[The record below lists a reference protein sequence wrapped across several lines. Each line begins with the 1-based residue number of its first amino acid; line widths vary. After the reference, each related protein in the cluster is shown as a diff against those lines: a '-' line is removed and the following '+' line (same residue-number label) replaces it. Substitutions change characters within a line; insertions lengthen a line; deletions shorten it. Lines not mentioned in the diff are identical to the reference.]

1 MIKLFVNVDH
11 VATVREAR
19 KTYEPDPLEAAII
32 AEKAGA
38 YGITAHL
45 REDRRHVQDD
55 DIRRLKDHI
64 TTPLNLE
71 MAAVEEMVTIA
82 IATKPFQVS
91 IVPEN
96 RQEITTEGGLN
107 ILEQEGHLIEVGH
120 NLKEMDILFSLFID
134 PDEDQV
140 IAAKRVKADSIELN
154 TGPYSESSGINATTQ
169 QLAQLRK
176 AAMQAHELGLRV
188 FAGHGLTIDNVP
200 AIIREVPWIE
210 ELNIGHHIISRS
222 IFVGMDQSVRDMIDC
237 IKSKVTLNVDKV

>member
-45 REDRRHVQDD
+45 REDRRHMQDN
-55 DIRRLKDHI
+55 DIRRLKNQI

-71 MAAVEEMVTIA
+71 MAAVDEMVKIA

-107 ILEQEGHLIEVGH
+107 ILEQEDHLIEVGH
-120 NLKEMDILFSLFID
+120 KLKERDILFSLFID
-134 PDEDQV
+134 PDAHQV
-140 IAAKRVKADSIELN
+140 KAAKRVKADSIELN
-154 TGPYSESSGINATTQ
+154 TGPYSEASNIDEKSQ
-169 QLAQLRK
+169 HLVQLGK
-176 AAMQAHELGLRV
+176 AAMQAHDLGLRV
-188 FAGHGLTIDNVP
+188 FAGHGLTTDNVP
-200 AIIREVPWIE
+200 AIIHNVPWIE
-210 ELNIGHHIISRS
+210 ELNIGHHIVSRS
-222 IFVGMDQSVRDMIDC
+222 IYIGMEQSVKDMINC
-237 IKSKVTLNVDKV
+237 IQV

>member
-55 DIRRLKDHI
+55 DIRRLKNQI

-71 MAAVEEMVTIA
+71 MAAVDEMITIA

-91 IVPEN
+91 VVPEN

-107 ILEQEGHLIEVGH
+107 ILEQEDHLIKVGH
-120 NLKEMDILFSLFID
+120 KLKEREILFSLFID
-134 PDEDQV
+134 PDADQV
-140 IAAKRVKADSIELN
+140 KAAKRVKADSIELN
-154 TGPYSESSGINATTQ
+154 TGPYSESSSIDANTHD
-169 QLAQLRK
+169 LAQLRK
-176 AAMQAHELGLRV
+176 AAVQAHELGLRV

-200 AIIREVPWIE
+200 AIIHNVPWIE
-210 ELNIGHHIISRS
+210 ELNIGHHIVSRS
-222 IFVGMDQSVRDMIDC
+222 IYVGMDQSVRDMINC
-237 IKSKVTLNVDKV
+237 IQGKII

>member
-45 REDRRHVQDD
+45 REDRRHMQDN
-55 DIRRLKDHI
+55 DIRRLKDQI

-71 MAAVEEMVTIA
+71 MAAVDEMITIA

-91 IVPEN
+91 VVPEN
-96 RQEITTEGGLN
+96 RQEVTTEGGLN
-107 ILEQEGHLIEVGH
+107 ILEQEDHLIEVGH
-120 NLKEMDILFSLFID
+120 KLKERDILFSLFID
-134 PDEDQV
+134 PDAHQV
-140 IAAKRVKADSIELN
+140 KAAKRVKADSIELN
-154 TGPYSESSGINATTQ
+154 TGPYSEGSSIDANTQ
-169 QLAQLRK
+169 DLAQLRK
-176 AAMQAHELGLRV
+176 AAVQAHELGLRV

-200 AIIREVPWIE
+200 AIIHNVPWIE
-210 ELNIGHHIISRS
+210 ELNIGHHIVSRS
-222 IFVGMDQSVRDMIDC
+222 IYVGMDQSVRDMINC
-237 IKSKVTLNVDKV
+237 IQGKII

>member
-45 REDRRHVQDD
+45 REDRRHVQDN
-55 DIRRLKDHI
+55 DIRRLKDQI

-71 MAAVEEMVTIA
+71 MAAVDEMIEIA

-107 ILEQEGHLIEVGH
+107 ILEQEDHLIKVGH
-120 NLKEMDILFSLFID
+120 KLRERDILFSLFID
-134 PDEDQV
+134 PDADQV
-140 IAAKRVKADSIELN
+140 KAAKRVKADSIELN
-154 TGPYSESSGINATTQ
+154 TGPYSESSSSINANAQ
-169 QLAQLRK
+169 HLAQLRK
-176 AAMQAHELGLRV
+176 AAVQAHDLGLRV

-200 AIIREVPWIE
+200 AIIRNVPWIE
-210 ELNIGHHIISRS
+210 ELNIGHHIVSHS
-222 IFVGMDQSVRDMIDC
+222 IYVGMDQSVRDMVSC
-237 IKSKVTLNVDKV
+237 IQSKII

>member
-55 DIRRLKDHI
+55 DIRRLKNQI

-71 MAAVEEMVTIA
+71 MAAVDEMITIA

-91 IVPEN
+91 VVPEN

-107 ILEQEGHLIEVGH
+107 ILEQEDHLIEVGH
-120 NLKEMDILFSLFID
+120 KLKERDILFSLFID
-134 PDEDQV
+134 PDAHQV
-140 IAAKRVKADSIELN
+140 KAAKRVKADSIDLN
-154 TGPYSESSGINATTQ
+154 TGPYSESSSIDANTKD
-169 QLAQLRK
+169 LAQLRK
-176 AAMQAHELGLRV
+176 AAVQAHELGLRV

-200 AIIREVPWIE
+200 AIIHNVPWIE
-210 ELNIGHHIISRS
+210 ELNIGHHIVSRS
-222 IFVGMDQSVRDMIDC
+222 IYVGMDQSVRDMINC
-237 IKSKVTLNVDKV
+237 IQG

>member
-45 REDRRHVQDD
+45 REDRSHVQDD
-55 DIRRLKDHI
+55 DIRRLKDKI

-71 MAAVEEMVTIA
+71 MAAVDEMIKIA
-82 IATKPFQVS
+82 ISTNPFQVS

-107 ILEQEGHLIEVGH
+107 ILEQEDHLIEVGH
-120 NLKEMDILFSLFID
+120 KLKERDILLSLFID
-134 PDEDQV
+134 PDADQV
-140 IAAKRVKADSIELN
+140 NAAKRVKADSIELN
-154 TGPYSESSGINATTQ
+154 TGPYSESSRIDKNTQ
-169 QLAQLRK
+169 DLAQLRK
-176 AAMQAHELGLRV
+176 AAVQAHELGLRI

-200 AIIREVPWIE
+200 AIIRNVPWIE
-210 ELNIGHHIISRS
+210 ELNIGHHIVSRS
-222 IFVGMDQSVRDMIDC
+222 IYVGMDQSVRDMVSC
-237 IKSKVTLNVDKV
+237 IQSKII

>member
-1 MIKLFVNVDH
+1 MIKLFVNIDH

-38 YGITAHL
+38 NGITAHL
-45 REDRRHVQDD
+45 REDRRHMQDN
-55 DIRRLKDHI
+55 DIRRLKDQI

-71 MAAVEEMVTIA
+71 MAAVEEMVKIA

-107 ILEQEGHLIEVGH
+107 ILEQEDHLIEVGH
-120 NLKEMDILFSLFID
+120 KLKERDILLSLFID
-134 PDEDQV
+134 PDADQV
-140 IAAKRVKADSIELN
+140 KAAKRVKADSIELN
-154 TGPYSESSGINATTQ
+154 TGPYSESSSIDANTQ
-169 QLAQLRK
+169 DLAQLRK
-176 AAMQAHELGLRV
+176 AAVQAHELGLRI

-200 AIIREVPWIE
+200 AIIRNVPWIE
-210 ELNIGHHIISRS
+210 ELNIGHHIVSRS
-222 IFVGMDQSVRDMIDC
+222 IYVGMDQSVRDMVSC
-237 IKSKVTLNVDKV
+237 IQSKII

>member
-45 REDRRHVQDD
+45 REDRRHMQDN
-55 DIRRLKDHI
+55 DIRRLKDQI

-71 MAAVEEMVTIA
+71 MAAVDEMIKIA
-82 IATKPFQVS
+82 IETKPFQVS

-107 ILEQEGHLIEVGH
+107 VLEQEEHLIEVGH
-120 NLKEMDILFSLFID
+120 KLKERDVLFSLFID
-134 PDEDQV
+134 PDTDQV
-140 IAAKRVKADSIELN
+140 KSAKRVKADSIELN
-154 TGPYSESSGINATTQ
+154 TGPYSERSSIDGNTQ
-169 QLAQLRK
+169 DLAQLKK
-176 AAMQAHELGLRV
+176 AAE
-188 FAGHGLTIDNVP
+188 
-200 AIIREVPWIE
+200 
-210 ELNIGHHIISRS
+210 
-222 IFVGMDQSVRDMIDC
+222 
-237 IKSKVTLNVDKV
+237 

>member
-45 REDRRHVQDD
+45 REDRRHMQDN
-55 DIRRLKDHI
+55 DIRRLKDQI

-71 MAAVEEMVTIA
+71 MAAVDEMVKIA

-107 ILEQEGHLIEVGH
+107 VLEQEERLIEVGH
-120 NLKEMDILFSLFID
+120 KLKERDVLFSLFID
-134 PDEDQV
+134 PDTDQV
-140 IAAKRVKADSIELN
+140 KSAKRVKADSIELN
-154 TGPYSESSGINATTQ
+154 TGPYSESSSIDANTQ
-169 QLAQLRK
+169 DLAQLRK
-176 AAMQAHELGLRV
+176 AAVQAHELGLRV

-200 AIIREVPWIE
+200 AIIRNVPWIE

-222 IFVGMDQSVRDMIDC
+222 IYVGMDQSVRDMINC
-237 IKSKVTLNVDKV
+237 IKTNIFSNIEKC